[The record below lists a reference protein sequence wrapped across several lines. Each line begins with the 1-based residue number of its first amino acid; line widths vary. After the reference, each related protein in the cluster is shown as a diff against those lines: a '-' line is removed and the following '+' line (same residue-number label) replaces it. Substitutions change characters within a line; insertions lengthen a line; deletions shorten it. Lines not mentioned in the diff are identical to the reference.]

1 MRLLSATLKR
11 GFKRPAAYMQ
21 SGNAHS
27 AESAQDASPS
37 PLTFAEEFN
46 LCAESWENKLHQ
58 ANHSLQFQEAPSH
71 VVCTLCGG
79 VATVDMDPIETGVII
94 RWADYSRFGNP
105 IRDICYVCC
114 RAKVSMRGKA
124 SPSNRTIR
132 DTGRLYSV
140 FTACR
145 ERFIDAH
152 IHGGRSSVALHVS
165 DDLEAIEQ
173 KDYEFTRVEFYN
185 DEGWYSISK
194 KEFDEWVQEMNQKP
208 NQKPA

>member
-1 MRLLSATLKR
+1 MQDYRTDCNTGQTRYLQRDAR
-11 GFKRPAAYMQ
+11 GKEPVSPPA
-21 SGNAHS
+21 GC
-27 AESAQDASPS
+27 ASVM
-37 PLTFAEEFN
+37 
-46 LCAESWENKLHQ
+46 KL
-58 ANHSLQFQEAPSH
+58 
-71 VVCTLCGG
+71 
-79 VATVDMDPIETGVII
+79 
-94 RWADYSRFGNP
+94 ADYSRFGNS

-114 RAKVSMRGKA
+114 RAKMSMSGEA

-152 IHGGRSSVALHVS
+152 VHGGRSPVDLHVS

-173 KDYEFTRVEFYN
+173 KDYEFTRVEFYD

-194 KEFDEWVQEMNQKP
+194 KEFDEWVQDMHQKP
-208 NQKPA
+208 SQKPA